1 MLGKFIHT
9 YLAKSYSCGYE
20 VEELLITN
28 SMVSTISITK
38 SIKYLSRYQLG
49 DVLKM
54 DFQVVLPYLTYI
66 FKSYSSN

>member
-20 VEELLITN
+20 VDELLITN

-38 SIKYLSRYQLG
+38 SIKYFSRYQLVG

-54 DFQVVLPYLTYI
+54 DFLVVLPYLHI
-66 FKSYSSN
+66 